1 VQGEGRAVR
10 VRARDEDLVLLAV
23 RLVVQREL
31 EVAALRVE
39 GHRVALRQGPLSACP
54 PRQRASKSP
63 TETPPKVSERGRTA
77 TKVSERACRE
87 RRAQAGPLTSSPP
100 SPSSA
105 VAQIADSLYSGMG
118 SCVGPSTGC
127 QATYRPPTGG
137 AASKQALP
145 RGTAA

>member
-1 VQGEGRAVR
+1 MQSEGRVVR
-10 VRARDEDLVLLAV
+10 VRARDEDLVRLAV

-31 EVAALRVE
+31 KVAALRVE
-39 GHRVALRQGPLSACP
+39 SHRVALRQGPLSARR
-54 PRQRASKSP
+54 PRQRASKSQ
-63 TETPPKVSERGRTA
+63 TETPPPSK
-77 TKVSERACRE
+77 RACRE

-100 SPSSA
+100 SPSNA

-118 SCVGPSTGC
+118 SCTGPSIGC

-145 RGTAA
+145 RGTAV